1 MLRRDVIMYHYQPH
15 VLRVCKFKY
24 FDEEDGDYF

>member
-1 MLRRDVIMYHYQPH
+1 MLHRDVIMYQPH

-24 FDEEDGDYF
+24 FDEEDGDYW